1 MHERA
6 LWFRFAIAM
15 GLAACL
21 WLVPMPVHAQNGVSA
36 PTQGRQSPSVG
47 APQVLEIPIPHAA
60 APLSVPAETAPGSQ
74 ASDFGDF
81 DSNAD
86 WSTTATAPYD
96 QFPEWYGQSQYELDG
111 LETVAVKRTY
121 LGVLYAT
128 SEEGPEGVRVLSVID
143 NSPAARAG
151 FEGVNTPHSEKSGLM
166 KAAIVVLAMSPAGP
180 FAIPLAIAHDMY
192 TNRHPAGD
200 LIVAIKDQTI
210 RNAQE
215 FTEAMQR
222 YQPGDRVP
230 FKVLRKNKYLQITV
244 ALEEEPL

>member
-1 MHERA
+1 MQQRA
-6 LWFRFAIAM
+6 LRFRFAIAM

-21 WLVPMPVHAQNGVSA
+21 WLVPMPVHAQNGVSV

-47 APQVLEIPIPHAA
+47 APQVLEIPIPNTA

-74 ASDFGDF
+74 ASDFGEF

-86 WSTTATAPYD
+86 WSTTATTPYD

-111 LETVAVKRTY
+111 LETVALKRTY

-230 FKVLRKNKYLQITV
+230 FKVLRQNKYLQITV